1 MAHFKHVMLALL
13 CLTFCGQVWAVE
25 DTWDKLEANKEHQ
38 NKMKRETVGDH
49 YRFYIREAMDLACFS
64 YMLNNNQN
72 NSVEFPKYNKAELVF
87 ENDIDLSGMD
97 HGGLYVWRG
106 ISEGADGDWQGSID
120 GRGHT
125 IKNMQIAN
133 AGSNLSGL
141 IDTWAGEGY
150 VKDLHFV
157 DCHNGCNHENVSILV
172 GKIYKSGTKITVEN
186 VSFTNCNSLGPNGS
200 GLVAAALNESAE
212 LTIKN
217 VKIKNCH
224 VCAEG
229 KFAGSCIG
237 GISNATITISDVTVD
252 SGTVEAN
259 NFAGGIFGKLQD
271 NVKSKIDNV
280 FVGNTTIYGSQY
292 LGGIIGEWQGTGT
305 MTNSKYYK
313 GSYQPGYNGFSDV
326 GGLVGKCYGAHT
338 SVSIDN
344 CVADLSGQKAYIDSK
359 PRYECKS
366 CSYMGGAVGY
376 VSNAAALTMTNV
388 SVLADWYLFTNIP
401 NSTVGL
407 LLGCASK
414 DSHVTIENGHIP
426 EKYTEKTSNIMSA
439 AFGSSALSSSNFIRK
454 TITGLSTLED
464 NSKALHYIASINLS
478 GSKLGPGYTPLEST
492 EGMVISYTGNGIKTS
507 CEGID
512 PSKSVYSGTIHMALV
527 GKELTYEF
535 TNISSDQWIVEDHS
549 KGFTS
554 VSRKGATSFVGIPT
568 DDRKSKR
575 SFSAYTVDKPSV
587 SLTKNSFDRNR
598 QVVTLDWEIA
608 NADSTNKYW
617 SGDGSWQVIRDG
629 EVIAEKIPYATR
641 TFTDG
646 ACSLGQTHKYTINLV
661 SESLCFNGN
670 QTGNFTAEIM
680 CEDDFALNAAVAN
693 DYQRKAIKVELPNS
707 QRFNGCSVK
716 LYRFTSEDLEQAEGN
731 VSSLLISENLIT
743 STTYSAQ
750 PSSDK
755 YTIPVILYDETNDR
769 PCTMFHY
776 HVVCDDFTDAS
787 YEGRKFVSNDA
798 PIKPE
803 QSVRLTS
810 FNASKGESAEQVTI
824 TWTSKATKGTGN
836 VTYKVW
842 RKKYD
847 PAQATSASSDDSEGW
862 VVIAEE
868 TNTNTSH
875 NVSHKTLPGYVY
887 KYRVRALLGCDGASV
902 SDDLYEDELFDIGY
916 TASRG
921 TIMGSISFS
930 TSNTNVEGVDV
941 RLAPDSLSMTSKGST
956 SYIRYFSGGNDILP
970 LAPKMGA
977 KFWQGNW
984 TLQFLLRP
992 LGGSGEKNLVSIP
1005 GLKDITIK
1013 NVTEG
1018 SASNSYL
1025 CIAGKQMPV
1034 SNTNYTRMLISHA
1047 DGHLKIGYAETPRQ
1061 TGDNYTNWIIDTVD
1075 DDIAEASTLGRDTVF
1090 FGATEKMKSFHG
1102 LLDEVRLWNIAL
1114 NDTQV
1119 KSTYDRYLT
1128 GNESALAAYY
1138 TFDSG
1143 VIEYAFDE
1151 SHPDGIW
1158 NNHHTKL
1165 SVIEEQQ
1172 VLPSLRSDLSP
1183 SEEILCYRGT
1193 TDRNGEYQIAG
1204 IPFTGEGTNYMV
1216 VPIFG
1221 THEFMPSSTR
1231 RYVSAQSLT
1240 HSSVNFSDISSF
1252 PVDIQA
1258 YYALGNYPAEGL
1270 NVIIDNSLVTN
1281 SDGEDVKT
1289 DANGRCTVSVPVGKH
1304 RLYLRGPQHTMV
1316 NDGYPCSITEVSE
1329 TGTVQFEPLQDKD
1342 HLIDFQASP
1351 VAPLTFYDNTYAR
1364 VAGRVVGGNVESS
1377 KPLGANLSH
1386 ANLGQ
1391 VEITLEP
1398 SMRSGYHLN
1407 NQETADIKL
1416 NGAFIGGAE
1425 YNDSIN
1431 STTTYLRSSSDIVI
1445 RTDSLSGEFLAYIP
1459 PVSMRIKDIHTT
1471 GSYGKLIW
1479 DDFNTGNQ
1487 SDLITIDMTNE
1498 NQDSINVDAKGNA
1511 LPEEAKRTFMYH
1523 VKKNYTYFVDP
1534 EISVV
1539 NPANINGKYP
1549 QMLGDSIWVNRYT
1562 ELNGNEEVEIED
1574 IVNLWHTSIR
1584 DGSPDS
1590 YMLNGMPVFTM
1601 GNEYSFDISLFERYH
1616 NCDTGKDA
1624 LYHIP
1629 DVALN
1634 IINGFATQ
1642 KAEVK
1647 ETNGTMEYTLAPEEG
1662 GTDIKGSA
1670 DGKTRYTFSA
1680 GFPNPLAPH
1689 TLDMTISYTTNGKV
1703 YTYPEEGSIKGI
1715 VMGHVN
1721 VPGTDFVTAGPN
1733 HVAFV
1738 LRDPPGG
1745 SSYSWIEQGTTISS
1759 SASYENLGVGS
1770 QDVNTVAVTF
1780 TGREEFSGTITGGV
1794 EGVISLHTTAE
1805 KSTYTDRELGV
1816 STSWTAG
1823 NNRSANLSYTLTER
1837 LQTNSSQSYVGS
1849 QGDIYVGS
1857 ATNFIFSKSQIL
1869 GLRKSPAGT
1878 IHGTKNTYS
1887 LEQYDGISQTVDYP
1901 TTFKYTQRH
1910 ILDELIPG
1918 WRKVRRSCVDEV
1930 VSSLKGLP
1938 RRVPGDK
1945 PRYYVLSTTSD
1956 KKDVWKQGEDYAC
1969 VYPEQGNHSDTI
1981 SIINNYIIGWQ
1992 DAIRSNERTKVNTM
2006 KSRSIERYTQT
2017 ADFITS
2023 GLINPEP
2030 ITIEYGYI
2038 GNTSFDA
2045 GVSNTKTMT
2054 RDEGNTNGS
2063 VDAGTMQ
2070 GVYNDKVKWKTN
2082 FIAAGKEFRSELKFK
2097 EGYSRKDS
2105 ESHTTSNKQT
2115 FGYTLSDSKPG
2126 SYYSVDVWLPGE
2138 MDGRGKLVEVKN
2150 GGKPKFDEFFVFRLA
2165 GGQSKC
2171 PYEPEEYTL
2180 YYKENNENVKIGDGT
2195 IAIEEPK
2202 ISIAQHVFTDIP
2214 NGQKFSF
2221 PITLS
2226 NASVATVKLAC
2237 AFTLNING
2245 LTNPDGLKFS
2255 IDGVPLLPANGF
2267 EVLLLPGQSMQKM
2280 VEISQTRTD
2289 ITHYENIA
2297 FRFASSGEPG
2307 RAFSD
2312 SVSFHFKP
2320 ASSPVTMKMSSNVVN
2335 SLTPETAA
2343 TLTVSDYQP
2352 DFEDF
2357 TGIRIQYKTPTE
2369 MNWHTATVLVND
2381 STKLADLYG
2390 EENFPEVWQYL
2401 DRKADYT
2408 RFTVPLGRLADG
2420 EYLFRAQS
2428 FSPVGKADEVTTES
2442 EVLTIIKD
2450 TSAPTLLTHP
2460 DPITGIYNG
2469 TLDIGIEMNEAI
2481 DMALLTPD
2489 NFSVTG
2495 VLNDAEVRHMS
2506 GLHFDGNAPAHTQSR
2521 VNIFGNSSVI
2531 ALWYK
2536 PQVGKT
2542 SCLLS
2547 QNVTLLN
2554 GTPAKLALFY
2564 NEDAS
2569 LTLQLGDNIYKST
2582 RRAIDTDG
2590 RAIDDWMYASLIIN
2604 REANETN
2611 LFNLFGTS
2619 TQAESHFLK
2628 IPEANVSADCNV
2640 PLYVGGSASGDECY
2654 ADMEELVLYEGAQEF
2669 ATIAANKGNRHYDHL
2684 NELLGY
2690 WPMDEGQDMTA
2701 ADKVRSRNLILQGTD
2716 NWYSPVTNY
2725 AVHFNGNKQFVRI
2738 NTEKCSIS
2746 RKQNYILEFHFRTD
2760 SDAPTAT
2767 QTLFSNGWGGQGSTE
2782 ASLLE
2787 RLSISLDRTGKILFE
2802 AAGKTYTLGENYAD
2816 RNWHHLILDVE
2827 RCGYARI
2834 YVDEKDISGITNIA
2848 GSDLGGLAN
2857 AKMTLGA
2864 MIYSVEGVNDSINF
2878 FAGDIDEFRLWNA
2891 HGSDD
2896 IIKTMAY
2903 SRLTGSEVGL
2913 VAYYPFEHTK
2923 IVSNHPVTEP
2933 WISDCVVADE
2943 SLGILPADDPV
2954 LFGDPVITDNGPR
2967 IKAAGIPQPVA
2978 IEYTHNGK
2986 DRIVFNFPADID
2998 KRRIEGCTLIFSV
3011 KNLQDMAGNK
3021 MLQPAVWNVYV
3032 QQKSIEAWT
3041 SATDI
3046 YQQIGESKEAMLSL
3060 YNRKSTSQRWTLSGL
3075 PEWLS
3080 AEKTNGTIE
3089 PFSVQT
3095 INLQT
3100 SDATAVG
3107 NYMATLLV
3115 EGEDHLASYMTI
3127 NLHVTSISPDW
3138 YPEDTDGSV
3147 WMSILGKLKV
3157 DGAWSTDES
3166 DLVAAFTNDG
3176 RCLGLASPEYNE
3188 NMNAY
3193 FLHMNIKGN
3202 YCDEGEELHF
3212 VVWDAS
3218 TGITYTDT
3226 ELQYMLSGT
3235 ETKGSNIK
3243 LQSTKILGNFTY
3255 PCSIMTTD
3263 VIRQTMS
3270 LHPGWNWISFWV
3282 DPKVGKNAA
3291 DIFSPVRDNIVEV
3304 KARTKGYTPKKLRY
3318 LDISLASSYQV
3329 YADDYVTFSI
3339 EGTRVNPADVSMV
3352 FIHPTEKGG
3361 TRWQWIGFPLHSTQ
3375 TLATAFADFHPS
3387 TDDVV
3392 KAEDSYAMF
3401 NGYSWIGNL
3410 KYLSPGKGYLYGYH
3424 SDDSRDIVWTYPAK
3438 AKGVGGGY
3446 ALDVDPYDYENYTF
3460 VTITVEGLS
3469 FADGR
3474 YQLAAIDSKNHVH
3487 GIADNEGNT
3496 FYLCI
3501 YGNEGERYSFQLYDR
3516 ETGYTTAI
3524 NSSKKFDAV
3533 TPSQT
3538 MNLRTATDI
3547 ILPTVNGSD
3556 SWYDTNGIYMGTKKP
3571 DAQGIF
3577 IKNRKKQIN
3586 K

>member
-1 MAHFKHVMLALL
+1 MLHFKHAILALL
-13 CLTFCGQVWAVE
+13 CLVFSGQAWAL
-25 DTWDKLEANKEHQ
+25 DTWDMLSANIEHQ

-49 YRFYIREAMDLACFS
+49 YRFYIREAMDLACYS

-87 ENDIDLSGMD
+87 ESDIDLGGMY
-97 HGGLYVWRG
+97 LWRG

-120 GRGHT
+120 GRGYT
-125 IKNMQIAN
+125 IKNMQIGN

-141 IDTWAGEGY
+141 IDTWTGEGY
-150 VKDLHFV
+150 VKNLHFV
-157 DCHNGCNHENVSILV
+157 DCSNGCGHENTSILV
-172 GKIYKSGTKITVEN
+172 GKIYKSGTKITIEN
-186 VSFTNCNSLGPNGS
+186 VTVTDSYSAGSNGS
-200 GLVAAALNESAE
+200 GLIVAALNESAE

-224 VCAEG
+224 VRA
-229 KFAGSCIG
+229 KDQFAGSCIG
-237 GISNATITISDVTVD
+237 GICNATITISDVTVESSD
-252 SGTVEAN
+252 MEAS
-259 NFAGGIFGKLQD
+259 NFVGGIFGKLQD
-271 NVKSKIDNV
+271 NVKAKIDNV
-280 FVGNTTIYGSQY
+280 FVSNTRIVGSQY
-292 LGGIIGEWQGTGT
+292 MGGIIGEWQGTGT
-305 MTNSKYYK
+305 MTNSKYHK
-313 GSYQPGYNGFSDV
+313 GRYQPAYNGMCDV

-338 SVSIDN
+338 SVTIDN
-344 CVADLSGQKAYIDSK
+344 CVADLTGQKAYIDSM

-366 CSYMGGAVGY
+366 CSSMGGAVGN
-376 VSNAAALTMTNV
+376 VSNAAALSMTNV
-388 SVLADWYLFTNIP
+388 AVQADWYLFTNNFPHVSI
-401 NSTVGL
+401 GL
-407 LLGCASK
+407 LLGTASA
-414 DSHVTIENGHIP
+414 DSHVTVENGYIP
-426 EKYTEKTSNIMSA
+426 ETYTEKTSVITYA
-439 AFGSSALSSSNFIRK
+439 AFGVYALSSKNFIYKNIGR
-454 TITGLSTLED
+454 SSLED
-464 NSKALHYIASINLS
+464 NSKALSYIASSNLL
-478 GSKLGPGYTPLEST
+478 GSKMGPGYTPLTST
-492 EGMVISYTGNGIKTS
+492 EGMVVSYVGSNIKTS

-512 PSKSVYSGTIHMALV
+512 PSKAVYNGTIHIGLV
-527 GKELTYEF
+527 GKELAYEF
-535 TNISSDQWIVEDHS
+535 TNISSNKWVVKDLS

-554 VSRKGATSFVGIPT
+554 INRKGANSFVGIPT
-568 DDRKSKR
+568 DDRKSSR
-575 SFSAYTVDKPSV
+575 SIISYSIDKPSV

-598 QVVTLDWEIA
+598 QIVTLEWEIA

-617 SGDGSWQVIRDG
+617 GGDGSWQVTRDG
-629 EVIAEKIPYATR
+629 VVVAENIPYATR

-646 ACSLGQTHKYTINLV
+646 ECALGQKHKYTVNLV

-670 QTGNFTAEIM
+670 QLGNFTTEIM
-680 CEDDFALNAAVAN
+680 CEDDFTLNAAVGN
-693 DYQRKAIKVELPNS
+693 DNQRKAIKVDLPNS
-707 QRFNGCSVK
+707 QRFDGCSVK

-731 VSSLLISENLIT
+731 VASLLISENLIST
-743 STTYSAQ
+743 TTYSAQ

-755 YTIPVILYDETNDR
+755 YTIPVTLYDETNDR

-776 HVVCDDFTDAS
+776 YVVCDNFTDAS
-787 YEGRKFVSNDA
+787 YEGRQFVSNDA

-810 FNASKGESAEQVTI
+810 FNASKGESAEQVI
-824 TWTSKATKGTGN
+824 LTWTSKASKGTGN

-847 PAQATSASSDDSEGW
+847 PAQATAASSNDNEGW

-875 NVSHKTLPGYVY
+875 NVAHKTLPGYVY
-887 KYRVRALLGCDGASV
+887 KYRIRALLGCDGASV
-902 SDDLYEDELFDIGY
+902 YDDIYEDELFDIGY

-921 TIMGSISFS
+921 TIMGNITFS

-956 SYIRYFSGGNDILP
+956 SYTRYFSGGNDLLP
-970 LAPKMGA
+970 LAPKMGS

-992 LGGSGEKNLVSIP
+992 LGDSEEKNIVSIP

-1013 NVTEG
+1013 TAAEG
-1018 SASNSYL
+1018 SSSDYYL
-1025 CIAGKQMPV
+1025 CIAGKQMPI

-1047 DGHLKIGYAETPRQ
+1047 DGQLKIGFAETAQQ
-1061 TGDNYTNWIIDTVD
+1061 TGGDYTNWIIKAADNEVAD
-1075 DDIAEASTLGRDTVF
+1075 ASTLSRDTVF
-1090 FGATEKMKSFHG
+1090 FGATEEMKSFHG

-1114 NDTQV
+1114 NETQV

-1128 GNESALAAYY
+1128 GNESALVAYY

-1165 SVIEEQQ
+1165 PVIEEQQ
-1172 VLPSLRSDLSP
+1172 ILPSLRSDLCP
-1183 SEEILCYRGT
+1183 SEDILCYRGT

-1231 RYVSAQSLT
+1231 RYVSGQSLT
-1240 HSSVNFSDISSF
+1240 HNSVNFSDISSF

-1270 NVIIDNSLVTN
+1270 NVIIDNTMVTN
-1281 SDGEDVKT
+1281 SEGEEIKT

-1304 RLYLRGPQHTMV
+1304 RLFLKAQNHTMV
-1316 NDGYPCSITEVSE
+1316 NEGYPCSITEVSE
-1329 TGTVQFEPLQDKD
+1329 TGAVKFEPLQDSD
-1342 HLIDFQASP
+1342 RLIDFQASP

-1407 NQETADIKL
+1407 NQDAADIKL
-1416 NGAFIGGAE
+1416 NSAFIGTGE
-1425 YNDSIN
+1425 YNDSIK

-1445 RTDSLSGEFLAYIP
+1445 KTDSLSGEFLAYIP
-1459 PVSMRIKDIHTT
+1459 PVSMRIKDIHTI
-1471 GSYGKLIW
+1471 GSHGKLIW
-1479 DDFNTGNQ
+1479 EDFNTGNQ
-1487 SDLITIDMTNE
+1487 SDLITIDMANE
-1498 NQDSINVDAKGNA
+1498 SKDTITVDAKGNE
-1511 LPEEAKRTFMYH
+1511 LPEEAKRSFMYH

-1539 NPANINGKYP
+1539 NPANTNGNYP
-1549 QMLGDSIWVNRYT
+1549 QMLGDSVWVNRYT
-1562 ELNGNEEVEIED
+1562 ELENGKEVEVED
-1574 IVNLWHTSIR
+1574 RVNLWHSSIR

-1616 NCDTGKDA
+1616 NCDTGEDA

-1634 IINGFATQ
+1634 INNGFATK
-1642 KAEVK
+1642 KAEVQV
-1647 ETNGTMEYTLAPEEG
+1647 TNGTMEYTLVPEEG
-1662 GTDIKGSA
+1662 GTDIKGSD

-1715 VMGHVN
+1715 VMGHVD

-1759 SASYENLGVGS
+1759 SASYENLGIGS
-1770 QDVNTVAVTF
+1770 QDLNTTVVSKTVTQ
-1780 TGREEFSGTITGGV
+1780 EFEGDFMGVGTIGHV
-1794 EGVISLHTTAE
+1794 SLRSLAE
-1805 KSTYTDRELGV
+1805 SKKYYDTEIGMT
-1816 STSWTAG
+1816 TSWSAG
-1823 NNRSANLSYTLTER
+1823 TNKSANLSYTLTQR
-1837 LQTNSSQSYVGS
+1837 LQTNSSASYVGS

-1857 ATNFIFSKSQIL
+1857 GTNFIFSKSQIV
-1869 GLRKSPAGT
+1869 GLRKSSEGT
-1878 IHGTKNTYS
+1878 LQGYS
-1887 LEQYDGISQTVDYP
+1887 LEQYDGISQTIDFP
-1901 TTFKYTQRH
+1901 TTFEYSQRH
-1910 ILDELIPG
+1910 ILEELIPG
-1918 WRKVRRSCVDEV
+1918 WREIRRSCVDEV
-1930 VSSLKGLP
+1930 VSSFSGLP
-1938 RRVPGDK
+1938 KNVAGDK

-1956 KKDVWKQGEDYAC
+1956 KKDKWEKGKDYAC
-1969 VYPEQGNHSDTI
+1969 VFPLQGNHSDTI

-1992 DAIRSNERTKVNTM
+1992 EAIKSNEKSKVVAMRDKN
-2006 KSRSIERYTQT
+2006 KYSYTQSPDIT
-2017 ADFITS
+2017 TS
-2023 GLINPEP
+2023 GVVNPEP
-2030 ITIEYGYI
+2030 VRMEYGYF

-2045 GVSNTKTMT
+2045 GASHTQTMT
-2054 RDEGNTNGS
+2054 RDESKTNGT
-2063 VDAGTMQ
+2063 VDAGTVQ
-2070 GVYNDKVKWKTN
+2070 GTWKDKFSWECHL
-2082 FIAAGKEFRSELKFK
+2082 FSFGSEYETATTVK
-2097 EGYSRKDS
+2097 EGYSHKDS

-2138 MDGRGKLVEVKN
+2138 VDENGKLLDLKN

-2180 YYKENNENVKIGDGT
+2180 FYEENNKKVKIGDGT

-2202 ISIAQHVFTDIP
+2202 ISIAQHVYTDIP

-2226 NASVATVKLAC
+2226 NTSAATVKLAPT
-2237 AFTLNING
+2237 FTLNING
-2245 LTNPDGLKFS
+2245 VTNPDGLKFS
-2255 IDGVPLLPANGF
+2255 IDGVPLSPASGF

-2280 VEISQTRTD
+2280 VEVSQTRTD

-2307 RAFSD
+2307 RAYSD

-2335 SLTPETAA
+2335 SLTPQSAA
-2343 TLTVSDYQP
+2343 TLTVSNYQP

-2369 MNWHTATVLVND
+2369 MDWHTATVLVND
-2381 STKLADLYG
+2381 STKLANLYG
-2390 EENFPEVWQYL
+2390 EENFPDVWQYL

-2408 RFTVPLGRLADG
+2408 RFSVPLDRLADG

-2428 FSPVGKADEVTTES
+2428 FSPVGKTDEVTTES
-2442 EVLTIIKD
+2442 EVLSIIKD

-2481 DMALLTPD
+2481 DMAMLTPD

-2506 GLHFDGNAPAHTQSR
+2506 GLHFDGNTPAHTQSR
-2521 VNIFGNSSVI
+2521 VNIFGNSSAV

-2536 PQVGKT
+2536 PQVGKR

-2564 NEDAS
+2564 NEDAT

-2582 RRAIDTDG
+2582 RRATDTDG
-2590 RAIDDWMYASLIIN
+2590 RAIDDWMYASLIID
-2604 REANETN
+2604 REANEAN

-2619 TQAESHFLK
+2619 TQAESHFLQ
-2628 IPEANVSADCNV
+2628 IPQANVPADCNV
-2640 PLYVGGSASGDECY
+2640 PLYIGGSTSGDECY
-2654 ADMEELVLYEGAQEF
+2654 ADIEELVLYDGAQEF

-2725 AVHFNGNKQFVRI
+2725 AVHLNGNKQFVRI

-2746 RKQNYILEFHFRTD
+2746 RKQNYILEFHFRTE

-2767 QTLFSNGWGGQGSTE
+2767 QTLFSNGWGGQGSPE
-2782 ASLLE
+2782 ASLSE
-2787 RLSISLDRTGKILFE
+2787 RLSISLDKTGKIIFE
-2802 AAGKTYTLGENYAD
+2802 AAGKTYTLGGNYAD

-2864 MIYSVEGVNDSINF
+2864 MIYSAGEVTDSLNF

-2923 IVSNHPVTEP
+2923 IVSNQPVTEP
-2933 WISDCVVADE
+2933 YTSDCVVADE
-2943 SLGILPADDPV
+2943 SLGISPAADPV
-2954 LFGDPVITDNGPR
+2954 LFGAPLLTDNGPR

-2998 KRRIEGCTLIFSV
+2998 KKRIEGCTLIFSV

-3046 YQQIGESKEAMLSL
+3046 YQQIGESQDAMLSL
-3060 YNRKSTSQRWTLSGL
+3060 YNRKSTSQRWTLTGL

-3080 AEKTNGTIE
+3080 AEKTSGTID
-3089 PFSVQT
+3089 PFAVQT
-3095 INLQT
+3095 VSLHT

-3115 EGEDHLASYMTI
+3115 EGEDHLTSYMNV
-3127 NLHVTSISPDW
+3127 NLHVTSIRPDW
-3138 YPEDTDGSV
+3138 YPEYTDGSV
-3147 WMSILGKLKV
+3147 WMSILGRLQV
-3157 DGAWSTDES
+3157 DGTWSTDES

-3193 FLHMNIKGN
+3193 FLHLNINGN
-3202 YCDEGEELHF
+3202 ADDEGEQLHF

-3226 ELQYMLSGT
+3226 NLQYMLFGT
-3235 ETKGSNIK
+3235 ETKGSSIK

-3270 LHPGWNWISFWV
+3270 LHPGWNWISLWV

-3291 DIFSPVRDNIVEV
+3291 SIFSPVKDNIVEV
-3304 KARTKGYTPKKLRY
+3304 KARTMAYTPDKLGN
-3318 LDISLASSYQV
+3318 LNISLASSYQV

-3339 EGTRVNPADVSMV
+3339 EGTMANPADISMV
-3352 FIHPTEKGG
+3352 FIHPTEKGA
-3361 TRWQWIGFPLHSTQ
+3361 TRWQWIGYPLHTTQ

-3387 TDDVV
+3387 TDDVM
-3392 KAEDSYAMF
+3392 KAEDAYAMF

-3424 SDDSRDIVWTYPAK
+3424 ADDSRDITWTYPARAAAKVK
-3438 AKGVGGGY
+3438 ATDGSY

-3460 VTITVEGLS
+3460 VKITVEGLTLT
-3469 FADGR
+3469 DGR
-3474 YQLAAIDSKNHVH
+3474 YQLSAVDNNSVVH
-3487 GIADNEGNT
+3487 GIADNEGDT

-3501 YGNEGERYSFQLYDR
+3501 YGNEGDRYSFQLYDR
-3516 ETGYTTAI
+3516 ETGYMTAV
-3524 NSSKKFDAV
+3524 NSSKNFDAV

-3538 MNLRTATDI
+3538 MNINMATDI
-3547 ILPTVNGSD
+3547 VLPTVNGSD
-3556 SWYDTNGIYMGTKKP
+3556 SWYDINGIYMGTKKP
-3571 DAQGIF
+3571 ESQGIF
-3577 IKNRKKQIN
+3577 INNGKKQL
-3586 K
+3586 KK